1 MRNTHAALV
10 WIVGLLHDL
19 KIPFEID
26 GGFAAAF
33 YGSKRE
39 LADIDI
45 NVPAER
51 LGEITERVKDY
62 LTFGPDWYR
71 DEQWDLYMISL
82 NYAGQNIDIGALG
95 QMKYYDKGEDKWKEI
110 SSDMNDCRTVEY
122 EGMNLPLV
130 NEIKLM
136 IYKQGLQRGVDKK
149 DLHSMTDQLKNE
161 WTGDQKKWK

>member
-10 WIVGLLHDL
+10 WIIGLLNDL

-26 GGFAAAF
+26 GGFAAEF

-51 LGEITERVKDY
+51 LSEIVPCVKDY

-95 QMKYYDKGEDKWKEI
+95 QMKYYDKGEDKWKEV
-110 SSDMNDCRTVEY
+110 SSDMEDCRTVEY

-149 DLHSMTDQLKNE
+149 DLHSMTNQLKNE
-161 WTGDQKKWK
+161 WVG